1 MSWNIFRR
9 LNIVEVRTMVT
20 ESNLSQLQHDL
31 HEALTRIQV
40 LEQNIPRTLSEA
52 EVKRRLKAAAYS
64 RAYYKN
70 KKAMSAAKDA
80 P

>member
-9 LNIVEVRTMVT
+9 LAYLEVRVLVA
-20 ESNLSQLQHDL
+20 ESNAKQLHSDL
-31 HEALTRIQV
+31 NQAMTRIRA
-40 LEQNIPRTLSEA
+40 LEQNTPRTLSEA

-70 KKAMSAAKDA
+70 KKAMSAAKDT